1 METLSPKTETFCAVF
16 GRSHTAASMPAF
28 GSTSCSFSLYVSL
41 AKVSSRPR
49 LSSLTTTFLFF
60 FTLAYFCRARK
71 CLIVSLRALRF
82 GEGES
87 IFSFNREFFFF
98 PLPVFL
104 VECSSRFVCFTFPL
118 FFFLFY

>member
-60 FTLAYFCRARK
+60 SLAYFCRARK

-98 PLPVFL
+98 FL
-104 VECSSRFVCFTFPL
+104 SQYS
-118 FFFLFY
+118 